1 MSKLRR
7 RGLLH
12 NQIDEGRWD
21 GQLNHIC
28 CSIARYNS
36 MYMYH
41 AQQRA
46 AYWVLLFIKPDY
58 LWKENTLFCRIN
70 AATNCGRY
78 IEQGLIGLQSM
89 YADKVIDIHERLWT
103 RTNRIDCE
111 PTCIQAE
118 VMVNDSISIED
129 IVQINVNKI
138 PGNEQR
144 VRDAGWQGDVHID
157 PNLFR

>member
-89 YADKVIDIHERLWT
+89 YADKVIDIQERLWT